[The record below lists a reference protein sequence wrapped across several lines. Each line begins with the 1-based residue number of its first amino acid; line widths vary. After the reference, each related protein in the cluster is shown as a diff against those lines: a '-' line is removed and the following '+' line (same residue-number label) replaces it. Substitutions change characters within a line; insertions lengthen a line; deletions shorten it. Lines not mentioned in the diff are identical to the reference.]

1 MKQQLH
7 VAKMGKKALPGILI
21 PNHAIQVTIGNN
33 CQSLFCNILI
43 YSQQTDIRI
52 GKKLF
57 PTFKNIKEIASSLI
71 FTIDYPQHK
80 HRANIST
87 ERKQL
92 SEVILNHD
100 SHNVIACLF
109 HCLQN

>member
-7 VAKMGKKALPGILI
+7 VTKTGKKALPGILI
-21 PNHAIQVTIGNN
+21 PKHAIQITTGNN
-33 CQSLFCNILI
+33 CQSPFCNILI
-43 YSQQTDIRI
+43 YSRQTDIQI

-57 PTFKNIKEIASSLI
+57 PTFTNIKEITSSLV

-87 ERKQL
+87 ER
-92 SEVILNHD
+92 
-100 SHNVIACLF
+100 
-109 HCLQN
+109 